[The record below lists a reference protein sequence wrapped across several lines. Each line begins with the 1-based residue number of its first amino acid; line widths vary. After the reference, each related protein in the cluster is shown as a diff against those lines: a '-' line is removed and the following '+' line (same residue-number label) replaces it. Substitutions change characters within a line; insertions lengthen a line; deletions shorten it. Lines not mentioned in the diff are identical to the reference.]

1 MFAAYHPFMASEPE
15 GDRLY
20 ELPLDQFTK
29 ARDALAARLKSAGDA
44 QEAAG
49 VKALKKPTT
58 PAWAVNQLARSSR
71 DTVDQLIAAA
81 DRLRHAQQKLLHGG
95 PAQDVWEATLAEREA
110 LGSLTEDA
118 ERILTAAGYG
128 ASRATLDKISATLAA
143 AAAEPRGRA
152 LLRRGILT
160 EEMQRAGFGDLFG
173 DEGGDAPV
181 PNLRLVPDQR
191 SAKPKAASKAAP
203 RKASSGSTTAKA
215 MLEAERDAARTERE
229 AGRAEDDA
237 DRNERGAERADM
249 NVDAARRRLAV
260 AEKEAAAARSE
271 AIASRKEARAARRE
285 AERAEVR
292 LEKLRKTRKA

>member
-1 MFAAYHPFMASEPE
+1 MASEPE

-20 ELPLDQFTK
+20 ALPLDQFTK
-29 ARDALAARLKSAGDA
+29 ARDALAARLRSAGDA

-58 PAWAVNQLARSSR
+58 PAWAVNQLARNSR

-110 LGSLTEDA
+110 LASLTEDA
-118 ERILTAAGYG
+118 ERVLTAAGYG

-191 SAKPKAASKAAP
+191 SAKPKAAP

-237 DRNERGAERADM
+237 DRNERAAERADM
-249 NVDAARRRLAV
+249 HVDAARRRLAV
-260 AEKEAAAARSE
+260 AEKEAAAARAE
-271 AIASRKEARAARRE
+271 ATSSRKEARAARRE
-285 AERAEVR
+285 AERAEAR